1 MKYDHMVK
9 ANGKF
14 YKAGEEVPEQ
24 APGTSK
30 EDDIQKF
37 ISKVKRM
44 SKPALISTGKD
55 LEVEM
60 EETLGADAMK
70 ELIIAKIN
78 EKAAEQE

>member
-9 ANGKF
+9 VNGKF

-37 ISKVKRM
+37 INKVKRM
-44 SKPALISTGKD
+44 SKPDLISTGKD
-55 LEVEM
+55 LEIEM
-60 EETLGADAMK
+60 EETLNAEAMK

-78 EKAAEQE
+78 ENAATE